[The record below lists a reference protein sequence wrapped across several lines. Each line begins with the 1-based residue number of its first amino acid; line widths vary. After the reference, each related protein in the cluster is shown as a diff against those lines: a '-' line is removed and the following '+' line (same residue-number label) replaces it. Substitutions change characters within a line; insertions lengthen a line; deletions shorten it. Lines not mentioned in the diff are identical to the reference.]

1 VGILGYKLIKY
12 DIKVGILLLAI
23 SSDFSSNDYVNTI
36 TRIKSFVIKHIEFR
50 NVIDTISECHNSSKI
65 GCPSNLLLTGSSG
78 TGKSAL
84 LSYYKNKYVEKY
96 NGDSVFPIL
105 YLKSPLQAKPR
116 ELAVSLLEQMNVNY
130 RNNLS
135 LSSMTNKVVESITQ
149 LGIELIMIDDIEHLF
164 DATSLRILSD
174 SVEWL
179 RMLFDSIKVS
189 VILSGLDISNRLLL
203 HNAAFAS
210 RILSRVTL
218 APLDEDEY
226 GLFLQTI
233 DSYLPFSEKS
243 WLTEQAIE
251 KLYLT
256 SGGLPGYTKEIIIKA
271 TRLAFDEDRLTDW
284 HVIKTCNMLRRS
296 LQKSKNID
304 SVMLDDQELHTVKYR
319 RKSK

>member
-1 VGILGYKLIKY
+1 MLLG
-12 DIKVGILLLAI
+12 I
-23 SSDFSSNDYVNTI
+23 SSDFSSNDYGNTI
-36 TRIKSFVIKHIEFR
+36 TRIKNTVIKHIEFR
-50 NVIDTISECHNSSKI
+50 KVIDAISECHNSSKI

-84 LSYYKNKYVEKY
+84 LSFYKNKYFEKY

-116 ELAVSLLEQMNVNY
+116 ELAISLLEQMDVNY

-135 LSSMTNKVVESITQ
+135 LSSMTNKVVESIKQ
-149 LGIELIMIDDIEHLF
+149 LAIELIILDDIEHLF
-164 DATSLRILSD
+164 DATSLKIHSD

-179 RMLFDSIKVS
+179 RMLFDNLQIS
-189 VILSGLDISNRLLL
+189 VILSGLEISNRLLL

-218 APLDEDEY
+218 SPLDEDEY
-226 GLFLQTI
+226 ALFLQAI

-271 TRLAFDEDRLTDW
+271 TRLAFDEDRLTEW
-284 HVIKTCNMLRRS
+284 NIIKTCNLLSRS
-296 LQKSKNID
+296 SQISKNID
-304 SVMLDDQELHTVKYR
+304 FVMFNDQKLHTLK
-319 RKSK
+319 KIK